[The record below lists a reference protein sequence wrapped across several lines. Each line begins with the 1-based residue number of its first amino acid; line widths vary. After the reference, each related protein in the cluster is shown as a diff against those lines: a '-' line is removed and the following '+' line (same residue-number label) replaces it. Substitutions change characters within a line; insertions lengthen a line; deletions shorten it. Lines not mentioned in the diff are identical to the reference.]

1 MKLIRNKFILSL
13 NTRGLAILILSMFNI
28 FIAGIN
34 AYMGEWVCLFNLSVA
49 FLMWVLLYDKR
60 NFKNE

>member
-1 MKLIRNKFILSL
+1 MRFIRNKFILSL
-13 NTRGLAILILSMFNI
+13 NMRGLAILILSMFNI

-34 AYMGEWVCLFNLSVA
+34 AYMGEWICLLNLAVA